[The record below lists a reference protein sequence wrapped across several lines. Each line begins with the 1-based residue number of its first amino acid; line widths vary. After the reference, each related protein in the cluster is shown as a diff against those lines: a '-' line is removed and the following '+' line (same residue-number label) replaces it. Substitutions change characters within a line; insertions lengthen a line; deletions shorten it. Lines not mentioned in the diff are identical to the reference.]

1 MMMSLEDA
9 LGCARQQLERLEVL
23 RRRYDDGGMQ
33 ASVPAAL
40 LDMGLSLDEAV
51 ATSLPASHA
60 ALTAAAQ
67 GLFCSLPLAFDPSE
81 SMGPY
86 LAATD
91 RRPDG
96 EPYRFLDLGALI
108 ASHPFGEND
117 PDVTAEL
124 LRYLPFL
131 VGRYAHSEYQTT
143 LSLRFKAA
151 LDTIA
156 PKGTPRHFV
165 VNTGAEAVENAIKS
179 VLLNRVKKTI
189 ATASGQMTGGAPEGL
204 GLFVISFDGAFHG
217 RTLGSLAV
225 THRRKAR
232 LGFPTFQWP
241 QVSFPVEDTASPLAT
256 RRREDKSLEQVW
268 GIMVT
273 GRQSHGTVPRQEF
286 QRLLAVGDEML
297 AQLPLDPEARRLAV
311 ESFVAMERAR
321 LDTQV
326 LRRAQ
331 RVAGVL
337 IEPIQCEG
345 GLRLASARFFRQLRL
360 LTHLFD
366 VPLMLDEVQTGWGAT
381 GRLWAHEW
389 FDLPCPPDI
398 VVWAK
403 KAQNGVLFVS
413 DDLAT
418 FFQEEK
424 KFNTTWEGD
433 SVGML
438 RALAF
443 FPKLDLGQ
451 VFRTGEVARDGL
463 RVLMRDFEG
472 LLSGLRGRGVL
483 LGFDVMRA
491 DWRDWL
497 RDAAFRRGLILLPA
511 GDQTL
516 RFYPR
521 YDMRQSAIE
530 EALVLLRRALEDLVG
545 VGRREVGEV
554 LAHGPE
560 RRPGPLEVPLATLA
574 LEDLTTADAKIVLPQ
589 IMALEVECYG
599 GVSHYPP
606 GVLRLHQRPLLQY
619 PPEVIAST
627 LHHARSLCLGLRD
640 RVSGRLVA
648 YALGSALENHDEM
661 GVRDD
666 PHFGVGD
673 TFYLQAVA
681 VSSAV
686 KNRVEVEG
694 VLFESVKSRT
704 TAAGFARLSSLI
716 EARVLTTGPQW
727 LREAQVLATI
737 PNYLE
742 SGIGFV
748 YLGMSVRASSPEA
761 VS

>member
-1 MMMSLEDA
+1 MMSIEDA
-9 LGCARQQLERLEVL
+9 LACAKQQLERLAVL

-33 ASVPAAL
+33 ASVPVLL
-40 LDMGLSLDEAV
+40 LDMRLSLDEAV

-91 RRPDG
+91 RGPDG

-124 LRYLPFL
+124 LRNLPFL

-179 VLLNRVKKTI
+179 VLLNRVKT
-189 ATASGQMTGGAPEGL
+189 TSSMASADLAGGVPEQL
-204 GLFVISFDGAFHG
+204 CVVSFDGAFHG

-225 THRRKAR
+225 THRRRAR

-241 QVSFPVEDTASPLAT
+241 QVSFPVEDSVSPLAT

-268 GIMVT
+268 SIMVS

-286 QRLLAVGDEML
+286 QRMLAAGDGML
-297 AQLPLDPEARRLAV
+297 AQLPIAPEARRLAADT
-311 ESFVAMERAR
+311 FVAMERAR
-321 LDTQV
+321 LDPQV

-360 LTHLFD
+360 LTRIFD
-366 VPLMLDEVQTGWGAT
+366 VPLMFDEVQTGWGAT
-381 GRLWAHEW
+381 GRRWAHEW

-413 DDLAT
+413 DNLAT

-443 FPKLDLGQ
+443 FPKLDLAQ
-451 VFRTGEVARDGL
+451 VVRTGEMARDGL
-463 RVLMRDFEG
+463 RILMRDFEG
-472 LLSGLRGRGVL
+472 LLGGLRGRGVL
-483 LGFDVMRA
+483 LGFDVIRA

-511 GDQTL
+511 GEQTL

-521 YDMRQSAIE
+521 YDMNQRAIE
-530 EALVLLRRALEDLVG
+530 EALVLLRRALEDLIG
-545 VGRREVGEV
+545 VGRREVDEV
-554 LAHGPE
+554 LGHGPE
-560 RRPGPLEVPLATLA
+560 RRPGPLEVPLATLV
-574 LEDLTTADAKIVLPQ
+574 LEDLSNADAKVVIPQ

-599 GVSHYPP
+599 GVSQYPP
-606 GVLRLHQRPLLQY
+606 GVLRLNQRPLLQY

-627 LHHARSLCLGLRD
+627 LHQTRALCVGLRD
-640 RVSGRLVA
+640 RVSGRLIA
-648 YALGSALENHDEM
+648 YALGSPLENHDEM

-673 TFYLQAVA
+673 TLYLQAVA
-681 VSSAV
+681 VSSSV

-694 VLFESVKSRT
+694 VLLEGVKSGT
-704 TAAGFARLSSLI
+704 TTAGFARLSSLI
-716 EARVLTTGPQW
+716 EARVLTTGPSW
-727 LREAQVLATI
+727 LRGAQVLATV

-748 YLGMSVRASSPEA
+748 YLGVSIRPSSIEA